1 MPGTQTSSV
10 RRSMARSVSSD
21 WPAVKVFR
29 LATAGRLIAVF
40 RTVAEVTA
48 RDQVFRAW
56 RPGQLTT

>member
-29 LATAGRLIAVF
+29 LATAGRLFAGF
-40 RTVAEVTA
+40 RTVAEVAA
-48 RDQVFRAW
+48 RD
-56 RPGQLTT
+56 

>member
-29 LATAGRLIAVF
+29 LATAGRLIASS
-40 RTVAEVTA
+40 A
-48 RDQVFRAW
+48 RSRKLPRGIRCLRAGN
-56 RPGQLTT
+56 RDN

>member
-29 LATAGRLIAVF
+29 LATARLIAVF
-40 RTVAEVTA
+40 RAVAEVAA
-48 RDQVFRAW
+48 RD
-56 RPGQLTT
+56 